1 MIRLYEI
8 DLSRTVLALINQ
20 KTVKILSNSQLQP
33 PKIEE
38 TPGKQG
44 ADFLLAYVKQVRPKL
59 GLFLQNTGAQWTLSI
74 KHKLSQLNQYIRRKA
89 SELTLSQ
96 WMYLIA
102 FVLVLVHSEQDIEED
117 YELLWIGAIAGI
129 GLIRELWH
137 VFNRIWEHMLGK
149 AFILVLYAATANFAL
164 AISALKIN
172 VITGIEPGPFIF
184 TLGFAT
190 LIMLPFWLLM
200 SSIIF
205 FSVALITG
213 GLWSIMGI
221 LLRPLGVKVKIHWED
236 KSFVFITM
244 IMRLILIPFVI
255 GSMLFM
261 AVPYAKQIELFAQPI
276 AFIKQATAEKR
287 DETEALKDTIENNET
302 DEKNV
307 KLTFNNR
314 PFTLALDEEDQI
326 KWLDKLIAGFI
337 YHFETYP
344 KSACRKSPLQRSLPI
359 DENLLLLVAEDDSAL
374 GYQFSVGPCV
384 GNFSE
389 TELQIKN

>member
-1 MIRLYEI
+1 
-8 DLSRTVLALINQ
+8 
-20 KTVKILSNSQLQP
+20 
-33 PKIEE
+33 
-38 TPGKQG
+38 
-44 ADFLLAYVKQVRPKL
+44 
-59 GLFLQNTGAQWTLSI
+59 
-74 KHKLSQLNQYIRRKA
+74 
-89 SELTLSQ
+89 
-96 WMYLIA
+96 
-102 FVLVLVHSEQDIEED
+102 
-117 YELLWIGAIAGI
+117 
-129 GLIRELWH
+129 
-137 VFNRIWEHMLGK
+137 
-149 AFILVLYAATANFAL
+149 
-164 AISALKIN
+164 
-172 VITGIEPGPFIF
+172 
-184 TLGFAT
+184 
-190 LIMLPFWLLM
+190 
-200 SSIIF
+200 
-205 FSVALITG
+205 
-213 GLWSIMGI
+213 
-221 LLRPLGVKVKIHWED
+221 
-236 KSFVFITM
+236 
-244 IMRLILIPFVI
+244 
-255 GSMLFM
+255 MLFM